1 MQRGIGGIGK
11 IVERV
16 QQGSVKI
23 EDGGVMVLF
32 VHSDPLKSV
41 VSTVPYTGK
50 GNG

>member
-23 EDGGVMVLF
+23 EDGGVAIL
-32 VHSDPLKSV
+32 SNPLYPLCHTQAKG
-41 VSTVPYTGK
+41 TGK
-50 GNG
+50 TAA

>member
-32 VHSDPLKSV
+32 A
-41 VSTVPYTGK
+41 VPYTGK